1 MKIRKRYFL
10 YSTLIFI
17 LFFGAMILYFHFLKG
32 NNRFFIITRNLLSK
46 FTEISITFSLTM
58 LGFLIASFSL
68 LQLIQ
73 SKDWYESIYKST
85 PFQSFLHRLW
95 ASIIYLIVYFC
106 CSILCFFLIE
116 IVPKESFQ
124 WIISVLVGL
133 FGFILSWITI
143 CLIDFIKIVAD

>member
-95 ASIIYLIVYFC
+95 ESIIYLIVYFC